1 MEIKKV
7 VEHTTLTV
15 EIIGR
20 LDVVTVPDL
29 DEELKKSIAGM
40 KMWIFD
46 LAKLD
51 YIASA
56 GLRLLLKYQ
65 KLADKNVCTM
75 KIKNVKKDVR
85 EVFVITGF
93 NDFLNIVDNH
103 GKKLSIE
110 F

>member
-20 LDVVTVPDL
+20 LDALNAVTL
-29 DEELKKSIAGM
+29 DKEMKNSIEGM
-40 KMWIFD
+40 KTWIFD

-51 YIASA
+51 FIASA
-56 GLRLLLKYQ
+56 GLRTLLKYQ
-65 KLADKNVCTM
+65 KLAEKTDCAM
-75 KIKNVKKDVR
+75 KIKNVKPDIR

-93 NDFLNIVDNH
+93 SDFLNVVDRPA
-103 GKKLSIE
+103 KKLSIE